1 MSFTITTVPSGRH
14 GTDFGWRLIRGGGAG
29 GSLMVNTREILPLVQ
44 ALIATHDQWID
55 EELLRRDLAREER
68 GFPPPGDRD
77 LCYVRHV
84 PDMHAY
90 PFWVYG
96 SGYHTTLN
104 GALRAASAV
113 IRSQRGQA

>member
-1 MSFTITTVPSGRH
+1 MSFTITTVPGGRH

-29 GSLMVNTREILPLVQ
+29 GSLMVNATEIPDLIR
-44 ALIATHDQWID
+44 ALTVTHDQWID

-77 LCYVRHV
+77 LCYVRHLT
-84 PDMHAY
+84 PSRGLPY
-90 PFWVYG
+90 PYWVYG

-104 GALRAASAV
+104 GALRAATAV
-113 IRSQRGQA
+113 LKKETR